1 MGPSF
6 APDSPASGLK
16 THNWRCQSYQKPHWC
31 YQENYTSYLVRLRPI
46 AKVERMTDVVSI
58 EDHAQM
64 AARMSQGIFTLR
76 DLYEQFQN
84 VMKMGPLGQ
93 VRSQCC
99 PRSLECGISRP
110 EMLAQP
116 KDIF

>member
-1 MGPSF
+1 
-6 APDSPASGLK
+6 
-16 THNWRCQSYQKPHWC
+16 
-31 YQENYTSYLVRLRPI
+31 
-46 AKVERMTDVVSI
+46 MTDVVSI

-93 VRSQCC
+93 VRSLQC
-99 PRSLECGISRP
+99 G
-110 EMLAQP
+110 MGNQ
-116 KDIF
+116 K